1 MILSV
6 QTSGCF
12 DEKLSKVCAKL
23 QLISSGFQS
32 RSSLLQQSLQLL
44 SNVNKYLLHT
54 RMKQV
59 KSISSQYLSE
69 ALYLFLYLL
78 KELFTADRQ
87 NPPFS

>member
-32 RSSLLQQSLQLL
+32 RSSLLRQSLQLL